1 MKYFIDTE
9 FHEYSKQPNVLGINA
24 GKPINT
30 IELISIGI
38 VSEPTLVLDKNGV
51 NVVISETYREF
62 NYWLRQNEKNPKD
75 YICIKNRDSIRG
87 LDVKSV
93 TTLRKP
99 KDYNEIMIDINLH
112 YSSRREYYAICNEFD
127 LKAAWNNEWLRE
139 NVLKSI
145 WEELS
150 SLMNNYHKTYYW
162 KSTEWSYKGL
172 KRLLKWKGK
181 SKKQIAKEIIE
192 FVQDYK
198 FESMMKGKRYDS
210 IFGNGVNNTFYF
222 NIDDEKS
229 DIYVGETCSDKPEF
243 YAYYA
248 DYDWVVFCWLFGRMV
263 DLPEGFPMYCI
274 DLKQELD
281 SKVKGLKSSD
291 FDRLLSDGSFG
302 YTNDIDND
310 LEKKL
315 EILKRDSNNYP
326 KQINNHN
333 ALADA
338 KWNYELYKFIKTY

>member
-9 FHEYSKQPNVLGINA
+9 FHEYSKQPKVLGINV
-24 GKPINT
+24 GKPIDT

-38 VSEPTLVLDKNGV
+38 VSEETDK
-51 NVVISETYREF
+51 S
-62 NYWLRQNEKNPKD
+62 K
-75 YICIKNRDSIRG
+75 
-87 LDVKSV
+87 
-93 TTLRKP
+93 
-99 KDYNEIMIDINLH
+99 
-112 YSSRREYYAICNEFD
+112 EYYAICNEFD

-281 SKVKGLKSSD
+281 SLK
-291 FDRLLSDGSFG
+291 
-302 YTNDIDND
+302 
-310 LEKKL
+310 
-315 EILKRDSNNYP
+315 ILKQNSNNYP